1 MALSVLSWAAKVC
14 LVLLSS
20 ISFPQLLCVQV
31 ILAQA
36 DRDTAILGLLQK
48 MGDVYS
54 FITED
59 KRLHQISSMH
69 TVLGQISDQILEC
82 AHFIRD
88 YSKTKNFCEFLQVT
102 ALFTV
107 SIFYYYRREQN
118 RKEHWPGDR

>member
-14 LVLLSS
+14 LVLLSF
-20 ISFPQLLCVQV
+20 ISFSRLLCVQV

-48 MGDVYS
+48 LGDVYD

-69 TVLGQISDQILEC
+69 IVLGQMSDQILEC
-82 AHFIRD
+82 AHFIKD
-88 YSKTKNFCEFLQVT
+88 YSET
-102 ALFTV
+102 
-107 SIFYYYRREQN
+107 
-118 RKEHWPGDR
+118 

>member
-14 LVLLSS
+14 LVLLSF
-20 ISFPQLLCVQV
+20 ISFSQLLCVQV

-48 MGDVYS
+48 LGDVYS

-69 TVLGQISDQILEC
+69 IVLGQISDQILEC
-82 AHFIRD
+82 AHFIKD
-88 YSKTKNFCEFLQVT
+88 YSETKNFCESLQVT
-102 ALFTV
+102 ALFAV
-107 SIFYYYRREQN
+107 SMFYYYHREQN
-118 RKEHWPGDR
+118 RKEHRPGNR